1 MPSARSAAHHAPAVV
16 AVFVTMVLLGGFGFA
31 PALATVRADGASAT
45 TSLGAQVTSVGA
57 SITFFGR
64 GYGHGVG
71 MNQYGARGRA
81 IDGQSAADILAHYY
95 ASTTQGT
102 VALTTPIRVRVLR
115 NFAAT
120 ASRPLVLY
128 PRRTD
133 WRIDGID
140 TVFPKDARVEVRP
153 TVVATATGS
162 TVRWRIRIVAPS
174 GALLR
179 DARTSSFRIRGL
191 TSSAITEVASK
202 HVTKDT
208 YRGVMRV
215 VLSSTSTRA
224 SVVNELSLE
233 RYLRGVVPAE
243 MPASW
248 PAEALK
254 AQAIAAR
261 SYAARR
267 LRPGVASY
275 DVGDDA
281 SGQVYLGSQAER
293 AATTSAIG
301 ATAGIVLRS
310 GTAIANTLF
319 HSTGG
324 GATEDNENV
333 FVAASGAKIAGPVSY
348 LRGSL
353 DRRADGTAYDG
364 AAPYATWKT
373 ATYSIAQLSA
383 WFAADAR
390 TRVGTLT
397 ALGLTNRG
405 VSGRL
410 ISVTLIGTSG
420 NRTVSG
426 NVFRSIFNAARPAG
440 DPMLRST
447 LFDVAPIP

>member
-1 MPSARSAAHHAPAVV
+1 MLPLTNEGPMTSTRSSARRSPAFVAALLTAALIGGLGPA
-16 AVFVTMVLLGGFGFA
+16 AVGVRAAVTSGVTRLG
-31 PALATVRADGASAT
+31 ATV
-45 TSLGAQVTSVGA
+45 
-57 SITFFGR
+57 TFFGR

-71 MNQYGARGRA
+71 MSQYGARGRA
-81 IDGQSAADILAHYY
+81 LDGQSAAEILAHYY
-95 ASTTQGT
+95 TGTIQGT
-102 VALTTPIRVRVLR
+102 VPATTPIRVRVLR
-115 NFAAT
+115 SFAAT

-128 PRRTD
+128 ARRTD
-133 WRIDGID
+133 WRIDGLD
-140 TVFPKDARVEVRP
+140 TIFPKDARVEVRP

-162 TVRWRIRIVAPS
+162 RVTWRLRVIAPTGIV
-174 GALLR
+174 LR

-191 TSSAITEVASK
+191 STSAITEVTSK
-202 HVTKDT
+202 HVTKDS
-208 YRGVMRV
+208 YRGVIRV
-215 VLSSTSTRA
+215 VLSAGSTRA

-267 LRPGVASY
+267 LRPGIASY

-281 SGQVYLGSQAER
+281 SGQVYLGSQGER
-293 AATTSAIG
+293 AATTAAIS
-301 ATAGIVLRS
+301 ATAGVVLRS
-310 GTAIANTLF
+310 GASIANTLF

-324 GATEDNENV
+324 GATENNENV
-333 FVAASGAKIAGPVSY
+333 FVAASGAKLAGPVSY
-348 LRGSL
+348 LRGST
-353 DRRADGTAYDG
+353 DRRADGTAYDA

-373 ATYSIAQLSA
+373 AAYSIAQLSA
-383 WFAADAR
+383 WFGADAR

-397 ALGLTNRG
+397 GLDLTNRG

-410 ISVTLIGTSG
+410 ISVTLVGRAGSK
-420 NRTVSG
+420 TVSG

-447 LFDVAPIP
+447 LCGLAPIP

>member
-1 MPSARSAAHHAPAVV
+1 MPSARSRARRSPAFVAALLTAAV
-16 AVFVTMVLLGGFGFA
+16 LGGLAGA
-31 PALATVRADGASAT
+31 PPTVRADGAPAITRLAAT
-45 TSLGAQVTSVGA
+45 V
-57 SITFFGR
+57 TFFGR

-71 MNQYGARGRA
+71 MSQYGARGRA
-81 IDGQSAADILAHYY
+81 LDGQSAADILAHYY
-95 ASTTQGT
+95 TGTTQGT
-102 VALTTPIRVRVLR
+102 VAATTTIRVRVLR

-133 WRIDGID
+133 WRIDGLD
-140 TVFPKDARVEVRP
+140 SVFPKDARIEVRP
-153 TVVATATGS
+153 TVVVTTTGS
-162 TVRWRIRIVAPS
+162 SVRWRIRVLAPT
-174 GALLR
+174 GVLLR

-191 TSSAITEVASK
+191 TTSAITEVVSK

-215 VLSSTSTRA
+215 VLSSASTRV

-267 LRPGVASY
+267 LRPGVSSY

-281 SGQVYLGSQAER
+281 SGQVYLGSQGER
-293 AATTSAIG
+293 AATTAAIS
-301 ATAGIVLRS
+301 ATAGVVLRS
-310 GTAIANTLF
+310 GTAIANTLY

-333 FVAASGAKIAGPVSY
+333 FVAWSGARVAGPVSY
-348 LRGSL
+348 LRGSI
-353 DRRADGTAYDG
+353 DRRPDGTAYD
-364 AAPYATWKT
+364 APAPYATWKT
-373 ATYSIAQLSA
+373 ASYSIAQLSA

-397 ALGLTNRG
+397 GLDLSNRG

-410 ISVTLIGTSG
+410 VSVTLIGTSG
-420 NRTVSG
+420 TKTVSG
-426 NVFRSIFNAARPAG
+426 NVFRAIFNAARPVG
-440 DPMLRST
+440 HPMLRST
-447 LFDVAPIP
+447 LFDIAPIP